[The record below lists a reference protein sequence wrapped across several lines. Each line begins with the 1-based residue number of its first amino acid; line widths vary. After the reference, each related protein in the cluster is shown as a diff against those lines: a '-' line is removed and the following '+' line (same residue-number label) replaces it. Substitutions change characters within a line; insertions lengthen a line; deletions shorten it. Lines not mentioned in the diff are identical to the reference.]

1 MTRNVWITGLLLFL
15 FAVLCGCSVKPA
27 AENKPP
33 VLTDDPDQLV
43 GKWELLG
50 DNDYYETYEFTA
62 DHQVIIENRTL
73 GKWVKVVYTYE
84 DVSGLLVFTH
94 GQRFESDQFI
104 GTLDN
109 LGMISYDVDAH
120 ALFIFNN
127 TYNRVDAFSQ
137 NYGS

>member
-1 MTRNVWITGLLLFL
+1 MTKNIWIHGLTLLLI
-15 FAVLCGCSVKPA
+15 VILCGCSVKPV
-27 AENKPP
+27 AESQPSLSNN
-33 VLTDDPDQLV
+33 DPAQLI
-43 GKWELLG
+43 GKWEFVG
-50 DNDYYETYEFTA
+50 DNGYYETYEFTP

-84 DVSGLLVFTH
+84 DVSGLLVLTN

-109 LGMISYDVDAH
+109 LGMINYHVDNH

-127 TYNRVDAFSQ
+127 TYNRVDSFSQ
-137 NYGS
+137 SH

>member
-1 MTRNVWITGLLLFL
+1 MTKNVWIAGLLLL
-15 FAVLCGCSVKPA
+15 FVVLCGCSVKPV
-27 AENKPP
+27 AENKLP
-33 VLTDDPDQLV
+33 VLTDDPNQLI
-43 GKWELLG
+43 GKWELFG
-50 DNDYYETYEFTA
+50 DNGYYETYEFTP

-84 DVSGLLVFTH
+84 DVSGLLVFTN
-94 GQRFESDQFI
+94 GQRFESDQLI

-109 LGMISYDVDAH
+109 LGMISYAVDDH

-127 TYNRVDAFSQ
+127 TYTHVDAFSQ